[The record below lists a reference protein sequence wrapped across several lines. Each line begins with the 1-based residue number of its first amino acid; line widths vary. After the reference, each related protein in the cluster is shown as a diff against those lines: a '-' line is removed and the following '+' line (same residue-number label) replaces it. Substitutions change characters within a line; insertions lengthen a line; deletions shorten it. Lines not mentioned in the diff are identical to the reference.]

1 MTNKIYQKCLIF
13 TFASAALFSCSSD
26 TSDEETFDENS
37 PEYHM
42 ARITEMDDSLNTLV
56 DRSMTEPGFV
66 VDKLVY
72 HEAINRNL
80 AFFQSFPSHEFAQRA
95 LENACS
101 QYLEI
106 GLEELGVQWIDTLLT
121 HFPSHPNKAGYLEIQ
136 KSIFDNFDTYDPEKI
151 QLYCQKMLAL
161 GDELPAEKR
170 AAITFR
176 LQHIDKNF
184 EELIMLREELSAME

>member
-1 MTNKIYQKCLIF
+1 MNKVFQNCMLFVIIGGLIG
-13 TFASAALFSCSSD
+13 CSSD
-26 TSDEETFDENS
+26 TANEQQVDENS
-37 PEYHM
+37 PAYHI
-42 ARITEMDDSLNTLV
+42 ARITEMDDSLNALV
-56 DRSMTEPGFV
+56 DRAMTEPGFV

-80 AFFQSFPSHEFAQRA
+80 AFFKAFPSHEFAQRA

-121 HFPSHPNKAGYLEIQ
+121 RFPNHPNRAGYLEIQ
-136 KSIFDNFDTYDPEKI
+136 KSIFDNFDTYDPERI
-151 QLYCQKMLAL
+151 QYYCEQMLAL
-161 GDELPAEKR
+161 GDELPVEKR
-170 AAITFR
+170 EAIEFR

-184 EELIMLREELSAME
+184 EELIMLREELSAMQD